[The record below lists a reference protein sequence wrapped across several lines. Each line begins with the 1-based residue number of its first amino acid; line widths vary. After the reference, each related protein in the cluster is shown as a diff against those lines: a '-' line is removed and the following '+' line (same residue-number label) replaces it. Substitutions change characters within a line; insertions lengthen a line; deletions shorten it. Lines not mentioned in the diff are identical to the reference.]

1 MNFITPLI
9 CELLTYLDD
18 CLFSFS
24 PVCLSNSQDAHS
36 YLIGIS
42 FASFFVCCTILS
54 HTNGALTKTHS
65 ETLSY
70 SLSLSLT
77 LSLLLSLSLILSFSY
92 SLILSLS
99 HTLLSLLHPYLG
111 SQQANKK
118 LAHFFSQSAPGLKME
133 FKVIKPSR
141 EN

>member
-1 MNFITPLI
+1 MLTTAKTLYNMNFITPLI

-36 YLIGIS
+36 YLIGMS

-70 SLSLSLT
+70 SLSLTLPVSHT
-77 LSLLLSLSLILSFSY
+77 LSLSY
-92 SLILSLS
+92 SPLSSSPILRQP
-99 HTLLSLLHPYLG
+99 TG
-111 SQQANKK
+111 QQKIST
-118 LAHFFSQSAPGLKME
+118 FFLTVGTWVKNG
-133 FKVIKPSR
+133 I
-141 EN
+141 

>member
-36 YLIGIS
+36 YLIGMS

-92 SLILSLS
+92 SLSLS
-99 HTLLSLLHPYLG
+99 YSPLSSSPILRQPTG
-111 SQQANKK
+111 QQKIST
-118 LAHFFSQSAPGLKME
+118 FFLTVGTWVKNG
-133 FKVIKPSR
+133 I
-141 EN
+141 